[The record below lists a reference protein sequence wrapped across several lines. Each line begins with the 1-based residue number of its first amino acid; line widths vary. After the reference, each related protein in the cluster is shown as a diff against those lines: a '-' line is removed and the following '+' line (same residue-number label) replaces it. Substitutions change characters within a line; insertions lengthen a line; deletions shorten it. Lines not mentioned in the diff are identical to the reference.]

1 MEFNSEHRCVRAAYT
16 YYQILELEKEFHSNK
31 LALTERQIKI
41 WFQSRRC
48 KWQHDR
54 FKSRNDPH
62 VPIE

>member
-1 MEFNSEHRCVRAAYT
+1 YLTPSRRI
-16 YYQILELEKEFHSNK
+16 QIARR

-62 VPIE
+62 VPIELNARARVNMC